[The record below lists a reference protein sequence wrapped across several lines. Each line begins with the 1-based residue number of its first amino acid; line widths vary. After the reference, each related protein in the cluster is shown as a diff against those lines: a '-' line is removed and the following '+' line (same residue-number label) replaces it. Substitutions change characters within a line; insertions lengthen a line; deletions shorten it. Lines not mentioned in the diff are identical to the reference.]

1 MTTPKR
7 TDGPMLEVLT
17 RREQQIAEHVAR
29 GLTNRQIAAE
39 CGISPETVKRHLASI
54 YDKLAVRGRVKL
66 AIHVI
71 QTRGHAGTSRDHES
85 PVVVGGSSDA
95 SMMNQPLT

>member
-1 MTTPKR
+1 METPKR
-7 TDGPMLEVLT
+7 TDGQIVEVLT

-54 YDKLAVRGRVKL
+54 FDKLAMRNRVGL
-66 AIHVI
+66 AIHMI
-71 QTRGHAGTSRDHES
+71 QTRGEAAT
-85 PVVVGGSSDA
+85 VTGS
-95 SMMNQPLT
+95 

>member
-1 MTTPKR
+1 MTSPKR
-7 TDGPMLEVLT
+7 SDGQIVESLT
-17 RREQQIAEHVAR
+17 RREQQIAEQVAR

-54 YDKLAVRGRVKL
+54 YDKLAMRGRVPL

-71 QTRGHAGTSRDHES
+71 QSRGGAVPSPGHDS
-85 PVVVGGSSDA
+85 PVVVGGSSDV
-95 SMMNQPLT
+95 STMNQPLT